1 MPVRRGCRVS
11 KPPIFIVG
19 APRSGTT
26 LLRNMLNR
34 HPTLAICGE
43 TQFHRHVYSRRRA
56 FGSLANPKN
65 RERLVHEYLSTDRI
79 KRLGMDLSKLREK
92 LMREGDSYRAV
103 FTCVME
109 HYAESQGKQRCGE
122 KTPQH
127 AVFTET
133 LCDWYP
139 GATIIHLLRDPRD
152 VVASLQRMPWASDSV
167 VTNAKVWVSQNV
179 AAQRSSH
186 RSGYLLVRY
195 ETLVN
200 RPEEELARICAHLDE
215 EYSPLMLVP
224 QEESIIYSER
234 SKRSQMVVTT
244 ERLGKWKGQLTKEEV
259 ALIEWA
265 AGEKLGVFE
274 YQAAVRPPSRLA
286 IARGLAFAVFDAARR
301 RINYFPAV
309 LYRLL
314 WPTKLANEEF
324 WVFRRIREQDRDAI
338 ASDPMLS
345 GSKQSSSATNRAD
358 NL

>member
-1 MPVRRGCRVS
+1 MPREQDRHGGSLSDHASRHEHFEFARHRAGASSARCGDEQRCSQRRIAGSLAGGAHLAWPPGYLAGALLHGRRQGPQLARSHDRQYLRQGRRGQLAEGFGRRQWRDHGLQQPEQVRENVHQVDFTLAMQR
-11 KPPIFIVG
+11 KPPVFIVG

-26 LLRNMLNR
+26 LLRNILNR
-34 HPTLAICGE
+34 HPALAICGE

-56 FGSLANPKN
+56 FGSLADPKN

-92 LMREGDSYRAV
+92 LLREGDSYRAV

-109 HYAESQGKQRCGE
+109 HYAESHGKQRCGE

-127 AVFTET
+127 ALFTET

-167 VTNAKVWVSQNV
+167 VTNARVWVGQNV

-200 RPEEELARICAHLDE
+200 RPEEELIRICAHLDE

-234 SKRSQMVVTT
+234 SK
-244 ERLGKWKGQLTKEEV
+244 
-259 ALIEWA
+259 
-265 AGEKLGVFE
+265 
-274 YQAAVRPPSRLA
+274 
-286 IARGLAFAVFDAARR
+286 
-301 RINYFPAV
+301 
-309 LYRLL
+309 
-314 WPTKLANEEF
+314 
-324 WVFRRIREQDRDAI
+324 
-338 ASDPMLS
+338 
-345 GSKQSSSATNRAD
+345 
-358 NL
+358 